1 MEKTNVPSRTV
12 ELAASE
18 LPTFFNALPRLV
30 TENLTVRA
38 SGTLNEYL
46 YLQSFYGCGS
56 IWIEGDGGCVFQ
68 KGTGIN
74 ACRVSVTLKNL
85 EFSGRPETHK
95 DIVLIQNSKY
105 VSMQGCTVRGTGP
118 NPGSSGNNGVR
129 AALCSMVMLADCSIM
144 NCNNAMLASSSS
156 IVTVYN
162 EQDGGFSGSST
173 GVHLYHGGI
182 VMLSGKTPD
191 LLGGNANTKNGGL
204 IVKANG
210 TLL

>member
-1 MEKTNVPSRTV
+1 M
-12 ELAASE
+12 
-18 LPTFFNALPRLV
+18 
-30 TENLTVRA
+30 
-38 SGTLNEYL
+38 
-46 YLQSFYGCGS
+46 
-56 IWIEGDGGCVFQ
+56 
-68 KGTGIN
+68 
-74 ACRVSVTLKNL
+74 
-85 EFSGRPETHK
+85 
-95 DIVLIQNSKY
+95 NSKY

-129 AALCSMVMLADCSIM
+129 AALCSIM

-191 LLGGNANTKNGGL
+191 LLGGNANAKSGGL